1 MELHYLYILE
11 CVNKAYYTGYTN
23 NIWRR
28 YQEHLQGSKKCKYTR
43 SFPPRR
49 LAACWSLYS
58 TRATVLKLERAVKKL
73 SLGKKRVLIAEPT
86 RLLLLIQQQKIRDE
100 IKMVAF
106 ALNNVAY

>member
-1 MELHYLYILE
+1 MERHYLYILE

-23 NIWRR
+23 NIRRR

-58 TRATVLKLERAVKKL
+58 TRAAILKLERAVKKL
-73 SLGKKRVLIAEPT
+73 SLGKKLILIAEPT
-86 RLLLLIQQQKIRDE
+86 RVLLLIKQQKIRDD

-106 ALNNVAY
+106 AVNNLFF